1 MGDVSAS
8 MDDEKAERF
17 STDKEGVMRTRIART
32 WRGRTRAADAD
43 AYAAYLEETGVRA
56 LRATPGNER
65 VLILRRVDGDEAE
78 FWVISL
84 WRDMA
89 SISAFAGADPTRAR
103 YFPEDERYLLEMTP
117 DVIHYDV
124 AVDES

>member
-1 MGDVSAS
+1 MSL
-8 MDDEKAERF
+8 
-17 STDKEGVMRTRIART
+17 RIART
-32 WRGRTRAADAD
+32 WRGRTRAADLE
-43 AYAAYLEETGVRA
+43 AYTAYLKETGVQA

-84 WRDMA
+84 WRDME
-89 SISAFAGADPTRAR
+89 SIRAFAGDDPTRAR

-117 DVIHYDV
+117 DVVHYEI
-124 AVDES
+124 AVDEA

>member
-1 MGDVSAS
+1 
-8 MDDEKAERF
+8 
-17 STDKEGVMRTRIART
+17 MRTRIART
-32 WRGRTRAADAD
+32 WRGRTRAADAG

-65 VLILRRVDGDEAE
+65 VLVLRRVDGDEAE

-89 SISAFAGADPTRAR
+89 SIGAFAGEDPTRAR
-103 YFPEDERYLLEMTP
+103 YFPEDARYLLEMTP
-117 DVIHYDV
+117 DVIHYEI

>member
-1 MGDVSAS
+1 MVIY
-8 MDDEKAERF
+8 ER
-17 STDKEGVMRTRIART
+17 KREEVMRTRIART
-32 WRGRTRAADAD
+32 WRGRTRAEDAD

-65 VLILRRVDGDEAE
+65 VLILRRTDRNEAE

-84 WRDMA
+84 WRDMD
-89 SISAFAGADPTRAR
+89 SISAFAGEDPNRAR

-117 DVIHYDV
+117 DVIHYEV
-124 AVDES
+124 TVDAS

>member
-1 MGDVSAS
+1 MEAI
-8 MDDEKAERF
+8 A
-17 STDKEGVMRTRIART
+17 KEGVMRTRIART
-32 WRGRTRAADAD
+32 WRGRTRAADGD

-65 VLILRRVDGDEAE
+65 VLILRRTDGDEAE

-89 SISAFAGADPTRAR
+89 SIGAFAGEDPSRAR
-103 YFPEDERYLLEMTP
+103 YFPEDERFLLEMTP
-117 DVIHYDV
+117 EVIHYEV
-124 AVDES
+124 AVDAS